1 MPLLSPSQYGG
12 YDPRLVNRVGS
23 ETVTSVLGITGSK
36 VALPCNITPPVQ
48 DDAVALILWYKDD
61 ITKPIYS
68 VDARKTSVDQARHV
82 TGQAVSSRVSLSLE
96 DNPSMLYLEF
106 LTEEDEGEYRCR
118 VDFRRARSRNG
129 IVFLQLVEGGN
140 LYDGNLYKDLILP
153 RAPKPKRHLM
163 DLLRAVYLYAMATAS
178 FAAS

>member
-1 MPLLSPSQYGG
+1 MPSF
-12 YDPRLVNRVGS
+12 S

-36 VALPCNITPPVQ
+36 VALPCNITPPMQ

-96 DNPSMLYLEF
+96 DTPSMLYLEY

-129 IVFLQLVEGGN
+129 IVFLQLVGK
-140 LYDGNLYKDLILP
+140 Y
-153 RAPKPKRHLM
+153 
-163 DLLRAVYLYAMATAS
+163 
-178 FAAS
+178 

>member
-1 MPLLSPSQYGG
+1 MERGGGELLTSVVFGGRFEHYASNTGISLYSPPPLYLLKNTMLSTTSLS
-12 YDPRLVNRVGS
+12 R

-36 VALPCNITPPVQ
+36 VSLPCNITPPVQ

-129 IVFLQLVEGGN
+129 IVFLQLVGKCCNGVN
-140 LYDGNLYKDLILP
+140 IPSNP
-153 RAPKPKRHLM
+153 A
-163 DLLRAVYLYAMATAS
+163 
-178 FAAS
+178 

>member
-1 MPLLSPSQYGG
+1 MEIRAA
-12 YDPRLVNRVGS
+12 DNN

-129 IVFLQLVEGGN
+129 IVFLQLVGKYFTVVNVE
-140 LYDGNLYKDLILP
+140 
-153 RAPKPKRHLM
+153 
-163 DLLRAVYLYAMATAS
+163 VS
-178 FAAS
+178 FTSFFSFV